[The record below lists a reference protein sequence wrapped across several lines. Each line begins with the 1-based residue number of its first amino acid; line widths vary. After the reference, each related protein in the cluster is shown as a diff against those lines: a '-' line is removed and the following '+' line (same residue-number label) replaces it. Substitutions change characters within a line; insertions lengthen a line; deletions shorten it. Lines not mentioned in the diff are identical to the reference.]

1 MFKRLIFSFEKTP
14 KLTFTWHCFKKDLEK
29 RSIVEN
35 MLPSNHKYKISSFK
49 LIQESDIKNESK
61 FEACVSVNICTE
73 DAFNEFLKEFEQP
86 TSTVYNIYFGDN
98 KGNFKKTVL
107 SGLRKCYH
115 IKGNINTL
123 KQSLFKIG

>member
-1 MFKRLIFSFEKTP
+1 M
-14 KLTFTWHCFKKDLEK
+14 TFTWHCFERDLEK
-29 RSIVEN
+29 RSILEN
-35 MLPSNHKYKISSFK
+35 MLPSNRKYKISSVK

-61 FEACVSVNICTE
+61 FEAGVSVNICTE
-73 DAFNEFLKEFEQP
+73 DAFHEFLKEFEQS

-123 KQSLFKIG
+123 KQSLFKIGKDVTNPKK

>member
-1 MFKRLIFSFEKTP
+1 M
-14 KLTFTWHCFKKDLEK
+14 TFTWHCFERDLEK
-29 RSIVEN
+29 RSILEN
-35 MLPSNHKYKISSFK
+35 MLPSNRKYKISSVK

-61 FEACVSVNICTE
+61 FEAGVSVNICTE
-73 DAFNEFLKEFEQP
+73 DAFHEFLKEFEQS